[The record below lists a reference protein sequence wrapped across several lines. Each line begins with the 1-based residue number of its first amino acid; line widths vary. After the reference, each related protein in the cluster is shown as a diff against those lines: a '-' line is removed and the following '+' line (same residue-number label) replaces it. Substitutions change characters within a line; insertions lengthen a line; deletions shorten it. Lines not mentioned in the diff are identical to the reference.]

1 MTWCSSCC
9 FINIQLFKSY
19 IKGHHPTCI
28 SQYINEPQCLFFP
41 IQPWS
46 EWSGSY
52 ILVPIVMRGQDFLT
66 CLCVPEFDVPV
77 VPTAEELLPR
87 IVKGDVPHCL
97 LMTTVGTYAP
107 PLIVYFP
114 DLEKLKDLWN
124 KTSGNES

>member
-28 SQYINEPQCLFFP
+28 SQYINEPRCLFFP
-41 IQPWS
+41 HGQNGVDRTFWS
-46 EWSGSY
+46 
-52 ILVPIVMRGQDFLT
+52 PIVMRDQDFLT